1 MSGVC
6 KAASTI
12 GAVGRGAKQIDA
24 EMLDGFA
31 ATLGVPVAVLAELT
45 GVRRSAEGRELT
57 PAVVDTAA
65 LLWEVRHLTWD
76 QESRLTEYAEALGG
90 E

>member
-1 MSGVC
+1 MGTAKVMCLISGVC

-45 GVRRSAEGRELT
+45 GVRPSAESSH
-57 PAVVDTAA
+57 P
-65 LLWEVRHLTWD
+65 LWSTRPPCSGKSGT
-76 QESRLTEYAEALGG
+76 
-90 E
+90 